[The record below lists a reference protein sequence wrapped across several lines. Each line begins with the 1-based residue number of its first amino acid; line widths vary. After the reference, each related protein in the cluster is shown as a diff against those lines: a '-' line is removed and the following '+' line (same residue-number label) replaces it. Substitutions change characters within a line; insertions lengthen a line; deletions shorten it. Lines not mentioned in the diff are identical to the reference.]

1 MSGTYVIIYSVIIS
15 STTKPTAAGDASKM
29 KGWKGGKGVC
39 PASIQQNER
48 KLGGGDQGT
57 DVR

>member
-1 MSGTYVIIYSVIIS
+1 MVIYSIIS
-15 STTKPTAAGDASKM
+15 LTARPTEAGDASKM
-29 KGWKGGKGVC
+29 KGLEGRMGVC

-48 KLGGGDQGT
+48 KSSGGDQGT